1 MVSRRGSGRSDVS
14 YVGRGGEKLAYALDA
29 FGIKVEG
36 YTCADLGCN
45 VGGFA
50 DCLLARGARR
60 VYAVDTG
67 YGMLAWKL
75 RIDPR
80 VVVMERTNALHL
92 ELPEAVDLAAVDVG
106 WTRQARIIPAALGL
120 LKSAGCVVSLVKPQY
135 EAKPA
140 ELAGGVVRAGC
151 ISDIL
156 GRVMQALELPG
167 VEINGPV
174 ESPLKG
180 GAGNVEYFIRVRK
193 R

>member
-92 ELPEAVDLAAVDVG
+92 ELPEAVDLAAVIALAVRPAVQEAD
-106 WTRQARIIPAALGL
+106 TAALR
-120 LKSAGCVVSLVKPQY
+120 KSQLNVSLSRARNTVPNRVISH
-135 EAKPA
+135 
-140 ELAGGVVRAGC
+140 LA
-151 ISDIL
+151 S
-156 GRVMQALELPG
+156 
-167 VEINGPV
+167 
-174 ESPLKG
+174 
-180 GAGNVEYFIRVRK
+180 
-193 R
+193 